1 MVEKIKKIVI
11 DVFGKEY
18 ELAGGGEGSQPAP
31 NSVGS
36 DEIKDKSIER
46 QDLSDDIQ
54 NTLNDVSDENV
65 VSESE
70 LEDSW
75 DEALR
80 NAGLIPVN
88 NDPIDDDI

>member
-1 MVEKIKKIVI
+1 MAEKRKLII

-18 ELAGGGEGSQPAP
+18 ELAGGGESSQPAP
-31 NSVGS
+31 NSVGT
-36 DEIKDKSIER
+36 DEIKDGSIKR

-75 DEALR
+75 EDAMK
-80 NAGLIPVN
+80 NAGLTPVN
-88 NDPIDDDI
+88 DDQVDDDI

>member
-1 MVEKIKKIVI
+1 MAEKRKLII

-18 ELAGGGEGSQPAP
+18 ELSGGGESSQPAP
-31 NSVGS
+31 NSVGT
-36 DEIKDKSIER
+36 DEIKDGSIKR

-75 DEALR
+75 EDAMK
-80 NAGLIPVN
+80 NAGLTPVN
-88 NDPIDDDI
+88 DDQVDDDI